1 MNIKDYIESIPD
13 FPKKGIMFR
22 DITPILESPEAMHY
36 VIKEIAKF
44 AETTK
49 ANLIIAPEA
58 RGFFFGIPAAM
69 EANIGFAPVRK
80 PGKLPRETISVK
92 YDLEYGTDELQI
104 HVDAIKEGDRVLI
117 VDGLLATGGTVE
129 AIVKLVESRKAE
141 VAGIAFVIELDDL
154 KGREHFGD
162 IPVLSLTH
170 YEGE

>member
-13 FPKKGIMFR
+13 FPKKGIMVR
-22 DITPILESPEAMHY
+22 DITPILESSEAMHY
-36 VIKEIAKF
+36 VTKEIAKF

-117 VDGLLATGGTVE
+117 VDDLLATGGTVE

-154 KGREHFGD
+154 KGRERFGD

>member
-22 DITPILESPEAMHY
+22 DITPILESPEAMQY
-36 VIKEIAKF
+36 VTKEIAKF

-117 VDGLLATGGTVE
+117 VDDLLATGGTVE

-154 KGREHFGD
+154 KGRERFGD